1 MGGFHRDPQFHS
13 KAFQATGYGT
23 GILCGRKHTMVVL
36 RDERHAVRFEP
47 LVGIPVTEL
56 FEKPPSRACA
66 HGVDLFQVCH
76 TLKSIGQVAASAA
89 RDQYFFQYIRLPFEY
104 RDLHLRRECFQVDG
118 QKEAGRSS
126 ANDCYLHCF
135 HDSFLMGKGKYNR
148 ADLK

>member
-1 MGGFHRDPQFHS
+1 MGGFHRDPQFRS
-13 KAFQATGYGT
+13 KAFQATDYGT

-56 FEKPPSRACA
+56 FEKPLQELVST
-66 HGVDLFQVCH
+66 GVDLFQVCH

-126 ANDCYLHCF
+126 ANDCYFHCYQ
-135 HDSFLMGKGKYNR
+135 SFQNVLSMQAVKHGY
-148 ADLK
+148 